1 MDYKKL
7 VTDILNDYLTQNNL
21 KLYDVEY
28 VKEDG
33 NYILRVLIDNLESLI
48 DLDTLALVNEYLS
61 DRLNDDDFAQEY
73 YLEVSSPGAER
84 ELRNLEEIKLSKG
97 KYVYVLDLNQEY
109 TGTLEDVDDE
119 TITIKVNLKGRMKN
133 IKIELK
139 NIRLIRLAVKF

>member
-7 VTDILNDYLTQNNL
+7 VTDILNDYLIENNL

-61 DRLNDDDFAQEY
+61 ERLNDDDFAQEY

-84 ELRNLEEIKLSKG
+84 ELRNIEEIKLSKG

-109 TGTLEDVDDE
+109 IGTLEDVDDE
-119 TITIKVNLKGRMKN
+119 AVIVRVNLKGRMKN

>member
-61 DRLNDDDFAQEY
+61 ERLNDDDFAQEY

-84 ELRNLEEIKLSKG
+84 ELRNIEEIKLSKG

>member
-7 VTDILNDYLTQNNL
+7 VTDILNDYLIENNL

-33 NYILRVLIDNLESLI
+33 NYILRVLRDNLESLI

-61 DRLNDDDFAQEY
+61 ERLNDDDFAQEY

-84 ELRNLEEIKLSKG
+84 ELRNIEEIKLSKG

-109 TGTLEDVDDE
+109 IGTLEDVDDE
-119 TITIKVNLKGRMKN
+119 AVIVRVNLKGRMKN

>member
-7 VTDILNDYLTQNNL
+7 VTDILNDYLIEHNL

-97 KYVYVLDLNQEY
+97 KYVYVLDSNQEY
-109 TGTLEDVDDE
+109 LGTLEDVDDE
-119 TITIKVNLKGRMKN
+119 TITIKVNLKGRIKN